1 MTEEKRDWQYFIEG
15 LRSFDETVTFEFCE
29 RYGTALERLAGRHL
43 VTGLRQR
50 LDPEDVV
57 QSVYR
62 TFFRRASDGQFQL
75 SDRSDLWRLL
85 CVITLTKVR
94 AQARRQLRQKRN
106 INKEVRLDPSS
117 GGKEGPGDPA
127 GAGPSPDESAEFADQ
142 FDQVMAS
149 FTDEERRIVEFK
161 LQERTNDEVAALV
174 GCSERTVRRILKS
187 MQERLEASLGDDR
200 S

>member
-1 MTEEKRDWQYFIEG
+1 MSDKERDWQYYIDG
-15 LRSFDETVTFEFCE
+15 LRRFDEQITLEFC
-29 RYGTALERLAGRHL
+29 RQYGTSLERLAGKHL
-43 VTGLRQR
+43 ATGLQQR

-94 AQARRQLRQKRN
+94 SQARRQLRQKRN
-106 INKEVRLDPSS
+106 INKEVRLDAPP
-117 GGKEGPGDPA
+117 GGKGRPA
-127 GAGPSPDESAEFADQ
+127 DLEAAAPAPDESIEFTEH
-142 FDQVMAS
+142 FDKIMAS
-149 FTDEERRIVEFK
+149 FTDEERRIVELK

-187 MQERLEASLGDDR
+187 VQDSLEQSIEEH
-200 S
+200 